1 MERRLTDPFRSRSV
15 SVLLMRLEPMTE
27 RLLSRAR
34 TGDELAFREL
44 MDPFRRELQLHCYR
58 ILGSVQDAEDML
70 QETLLAAWRGLDDFE
85 GRSSLRTWLYRIA
98 TNRCLNLLRSNAR
111 RPAKEVPP
119 MPEPPPPTSR
129 SEPLWLQ
136 PYPDILLEGLPDSAP
151 GPAARFETKEAIGLA
166 FVTSL
171 QRLPP
176 LQRTA
181 LVLRDVL
188 GFSAGE
194 SATIL
199 ETTEASVKG
208 ALQRARAALAERPI
222 DPARAPAPDSPQER
236 ELVGRFAEAFGRGDT
251 KAVVALLADD
261 AWVTMPPYPF
271 EYQGKEAITL
281 FLEDRARARGAP
293 LRLVPTRANGQPAF
307 GTYLDDPHAPVA
319 RPWSFLVLT
328 LDGEQISAIT
338 AFTPDTSVF
347 ARFGLP
353 RTLPR
358 T

>member
-1 MERRLTDPFRSRSV
+1 MRSE
-15 SVLLMRLEPMTE
+15 LMTE

-34 TGDELAFREL
+34 AGDELAFREL
-44 MDPFRRELQLHCYR
+44 TDPFRRELEPHCYR
-58 ILGSVQDAEDML
+58 ILGSLQDGEDML
-70 QETLLAAWRGLDDFE
+70 QETLLAAWRNLDEFQ
-85 GRSSLRTWLYRIA
+85 GRASLRTWLYRIA
-98 TNRCLNLLRSNAR
+98 TNRCLNLLRSKTR
-111 RPAKEVPP
+111 RPAEEVPP
-119 MPEPPPPTSR
+119 MPEPPPPTRR

-151 GPAARFETKEAIGLA
+151 GPAARYETKEATGLA
-166 FVTSL
+166 FVAGL

-188 GFSAGE
+188 GFSAAE

-199 ETTEASVKG
+199 QTSEASVKS
-208 ALQRARAALAERPI
+208 ALQRARAALAQRPT
-222 DPARAPAPDSPQER
+222 DSWRAPVPDSPQER
-236 ELVGRFAEAFGRGDT
+236 EIVGRFVEAVERGDT
-251 KAVVALLADD
+251 NAVVALLADD

-281 FLEDRARARGAP
+281 FMDDRARLRGAP
-293 LRLVPTRANGQPAF
+293 LRVVPTRANGQPAF
-307 GTYLDDPHAPVA
+307 GCYLDDRHAPIA
-319 RPWSFLVLT
+319 RPFGFLVLT

-338 AFTPDTSVF
+338 FFSDTSVF
-347 ARFGLP
+347 AHFGLP

-358 T
+358 P

>member
-1 MERRLTDPFRSRSV
+1 MRSE
-15 SVLLMRLEPMTE
+15 LLSE

-34 TGDELAFREL
+34 EGDGLAFRQL
-44 MDPFRRELQLHCYR
+44 TDPFRREIQLHCYR
-58 ILGSVQDAEDML
+58 ILGSLQDAEDML
-70 QETLLAAWRGLDDFE
+70 QETLLAAWRGLDAFE
-85 GRSSLRTWLYRIA
+85 GRASLRTWLYRIA

-119 MPEPPPPTSR
+119 MPEPPPPTRR

-136 PYPDILLEGLPDSAP
+136 PYPDILLEGLPDAAP
-151 GPAARFETKEAIGLA
+151 GPAARYETKEATALA
-166 FVTSL
+166 FVAGL

-194 SATIL
+194 SAAIL

-208 ALQRARAALAERPI
+208 ALQRARATLAQREI
-222 DPARAPAPDSPQER
+222 DPSRAPLPDSPQER
-236 ELVGRFAEAFGRGDT
+236 ELVARFVEAFERGDT
-251 KAVVALLADD
+251 KAVVALLTDD
-261 AWVTMPPYPF
+261 AWLTMPPYPF
-271 EYQGKEAITL
+271 EYQGKAAITL
-281 FLEDRARARGAP
+281 FLEHRAGVRDPR
-293 LRLVPTRANGQPAF
+293 RRVVPTRANGQPAF
-307 GTYLDDPHAPVA
+307 GFYVDDRYARIA
-319 RPWSFLVLT
+319 RPWGLVVLT

-338 AFTPDTSVF
+338 FFSDTSVF
-347 ARFGLP
+347 AHFGLP

-358 T
+358 A